1 MKKKELKLW
10 HVAISVSDLD
20 RSIHFY
26 QEIFGFRVVKRFYI
40 EALKAEAC
48 FIEKNGMVIELFSF
62 KDFDPL
68 PEYRKDLLTDLK
80 TLGVKHFAFRT
91 ENIDEIHDY
100 LKNIKNME
108 FATNIRKGGSGLRY
122 FFIKDPDGILIEII
136 EKRGEI

>member
-1 MKKKELKLW
+1 MKEKDLELW

-20 RSIHFY
+20 ISIRFY
-26 QEIFGFRVVKRFYI
+26 QEIFGFRLIKRFYI
-40 EALKAEAC
+40 EALKAETC
-48 FIEKNGMVIELFSF
+48 FIEKNGLVIELFSF

-91 ENIDEIHDY
+91 ENIDEIYNY
-100 LKNIKNME
+100 LKNSKNAE

-122 FFIKDPDGILIEII
+122 FFIKDPDGILVEII
-136 EKRGEI
+136 EKKEDE